1 MKSDAE
7 TTPWDS
13 AELLD
18 SPAMIEAYLEAAFET
33 DDPKFI
39 ARALGTVAR
48 ARNLSQLARD
58 AGMTRAA
65 LYRAFSGETKPE
77 FATIINI
84 LRALGLGL
92 TPVTRKPDTAA

>member
-1 MKSDAE
+1 MINE
-7 TTPWDS
+7 MELLPWDS
-13 AELLD
+13 AAFLKT
-18 SPAMIEAYLEAAFET
+18 PEAQAEYLIAAFET

-48 ARNLSQLARD
+48 ARNLSQIARD

-65 LYRAFSGETKPE
+65 LYRAFNGETKPE
-77 FATIINI
+77 FATILNI

-92 TPVTRKPDTAA
+92 VPVTRNPNKAP